1 MPNWNGIILTNK
13 GRVLQA
19 KVEAGETLNL
29 TKLKLGSGIIS
40 EGQSLEALTDLIRPE
55 QNLGIAAKTA
65 MENGFTK
72 IEATITNAGLEEG
85 YYVRELGVFAQD
97 PDDGEILYDVT
108 TDTAPDYLPAQGG
121 AAVLSQ
127 EFAVYIT
134 TSNVDHIE
142 ATIDPTALATVGFV
156 NLAINTH
163 NTDANAHANLA
174 LLINDALAPTADNN
188 TLVNLLSNL
197 ANMLTKVT
205 GQSDWK
211 TGPAASIAAILSNLQ
226 GNLAVNWDS
235 NKFTVPALGVSGL
248 MAQNGYVNF
257 GKLVGGLIVQ
267 WGFSTS
273 TATGVHVDFPIK
285 FQTVLY
291 GIQESHR
298 ADLRDDQKTAV
309 IAGADLT
316 GFGLYNSGTTGYGF
330 NWLAIGR

>member
-1 MPNWNGIILTNK
+1 MLLYINHELKVLKFAFSLPSIIEDLC
-13 GRVLQA
+13 LQRFFHR
-19 KVEAGETLNL
+19 L
-29 TKLKLGSGIIS
+29 
-40 EGQSLEALTDLIRPE
+40 
-55 QNLGIAAKTA
+55 
-65 MENGFTK
+65 
-72 IEATITNAGLEEG
+72 
-85 YYVRELGVFAQD
+85 
-97 PDDGEILYDVT
+97 
-108 TDTAPDYLPAQGG
+108 
-121 AAVLSQ
+121 
-127 EFAVYIT
+127 AVYIT

-226 GNLAVNWDS
+226 GNLAVNWDG

-267 WGFSTS
+267 WGTGSCNTVRTLPLALSTFKVAFAMHQGTVTNTVIIS
-273 TATGVHVDFPIK
+273 SQDYASSLTQVKFLTNNSNDTAFVMYIV
-285 FQTVLY
+285 
-291 GIQESHR
+291 
-298 ADLRDDQKTAV
+298 
-309 IAGADLT
+309 
-316 GFGLYNSGTTGYGF
+316 
-330 NWLAIGR
+330 IGR